1 MKQLERKYFK
11 SCGSLPIFN
20 FYKVL
25 NTKEL
30 SWLVRG
36 FEVDDEPLEFSE
48 EEQAELQ
55 ALWFDI
61 TCQYG
66 ELFGEEKN
74 SNQYITIAQIS
85 EMTSELEIV
94 SSLVSL
100 YYLKPSEALK
110 MEIEKWK
117 YFPDD
122 PEKTKKK
129 LEGLKF
135 QIEFTKGKHKEL
147 FKPEEEE
154 VESDKAKYNLYSDV
168 VLFENSMNITIDVHD
183 TVVEK
188 WVMIM
193 LQHNEIQRIKMKSL
207 KK

>member
-1 MKQLERKYFK
+1 LKQLERKYFK